1 MNSSLY
7 INMVVYFSEEREWR
21 IFRRAQSSNFN
32 DDGVDDY
39 GYADFLEGL
48 FINNEKYLVR
58 NPLIT

>member
-1 MNSSLY
+1 
-7 INMVVYFSEEREWR
+7 MVVYFSEEREWR